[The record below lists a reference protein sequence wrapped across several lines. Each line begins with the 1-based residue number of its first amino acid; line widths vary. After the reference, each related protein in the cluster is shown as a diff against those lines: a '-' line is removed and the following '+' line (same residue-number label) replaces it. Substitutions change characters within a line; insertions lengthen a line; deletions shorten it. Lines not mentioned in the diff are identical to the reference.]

1 MGIYMSTVTYRHE
14 NNHSYKKG
22 GVKHTIKEKL
32 VDGEKGVSFVFLKK
46 VGEDDAKFY
55 RLSVQETEKDSF
67 QVREKKGDKESESQ
81 MNLKDL
87 MKLVKANKEL
97 GFVVH
102 YMEKERGTYKGKKAK
117 KASKKSSK
125 KASKKG
131 SKKSKKAS
139 KKQVG
144 GKKKSKKASKKSKKA
159 SKKASK
165 KSKKASKK
173 SKKASK
179 KSMKGA
185 RDKKAKTEQKGGK
198 KKSKKASKKS
208 KKASKKASKKSKKG
222 S

>member
-97 GFVVH
+97 DFVVH

-117 KASKKSSK
+117 KASKK
-125 KASKKG
+125 A

-159 SKKASK
+159 SKKSSK

-185 RDKKAKTEQKGGK
+185 RDKKAKTEQ
-198 KKSKKASKKS
+198 
-208 KKASKKASKKSKKG
+208 
-222 S
+222 

>member
-102 YMEKERGTYKGKKAK
+102 YMEKERGTYKGKKA
-117 KASKKSSK
+117 
-125 KASKKG
+125 
-131 SKKSKKAS
+131 S

-173 SKKASK
+173 SKKGSKKSKKSSK
-179 KSMKGA
+179 KSMKGSH
-185 RDKKAKTEQKGGK
+185 E
-198 KKSKKASKKS
+198 
-208 KKASKKASKKSKKG
+208 
-222 S
+222 

>member
-97 GFVVH
+97 DFVVH

-117 KASKKSSK
+117 KASKK
-125 KASKKG
+125 ASKKSKKT

-165 KSKKASKK
+165 KSKKG
-173 SKKASK
+173 SK
-179 KSMKGA
+179 KSMKGSH
-185 RDKKAKTEQKGGK
+185 DKKANHEQKGGK

-208 KKASKKASKKSKKG
+208 KKASKKSKKTSKKSKKK
-222 S
+222 SKKAS

>member
-22 GVKHTIKEKL
+22 GVKHTIKEKS

-97 GFVVH
+97 DFVVH

-117 KASKKSSK
+117 KASKK
-125 KASKKG
+125 ASKKSKKT

-179 KSMKGA
+179 
-185 RDKKAKTEQKGGK
+185 
-198 KKSKKASKKS
+198 
-208 KKASKKASKKSKKG
+208 
-222 S
+222 

>member
-97 GFVVH
+97 DFVVH
-102 YMEKERGTYKGKKAK
+102 YMEKERGTYKGKKV
-117 KASKKSSK
+117 
-125 KASKKG
+125 
-131 SKKSKKAS
+131 S
-139 KKQVG
+139 KKQAG

-159 SKKASK
+159 SKKSK
-165 KSKKASKK
+165 KT
-173 SKKASK
+173 SK
-179 KSMKGA
+179 KSMKGSHE
-185 RDKKAKTEQKGGK
+185 KKANHEQKGGK

-208 KKASKKASKKSKKG
+208 KKASKKSKKASKKGSKKSKKASKKSMKG